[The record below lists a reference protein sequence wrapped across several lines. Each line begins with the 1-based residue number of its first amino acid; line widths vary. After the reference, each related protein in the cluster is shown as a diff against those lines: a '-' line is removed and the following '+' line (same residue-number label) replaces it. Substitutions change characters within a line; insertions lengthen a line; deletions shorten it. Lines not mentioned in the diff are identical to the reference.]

1 MHFRQFIRCSIFF
14 LCLFSVDD
22 SAQPIISP
30 WLSFEPDNEAKL
42 AISTRHSFKLHRG
55 APLKALWQIHTPA
68 LAPYVCKQTMT
79 QALSAAQRSY
89 HQLHYV
95 TPSAVKLVVMD
106 RSKAEKQD
114 W

>member
-1 MHFRQFIRCSIFF
+1 MFCFLSLPIFCRRFCAAENFAVAELRTRQRSKTR
-14 LCLFSVDD
+14 
-22 SAQPIISP
+22 
-30 WLSFEPDNEAKL
+30 N
-42 AISTRHSFKLHRG
+42 STRHSFKLHRG

-89 HQLHYV
+89 HQLHYA